1 MFMRIQSLIAKI
13 ANGTI
18 FGGSRIGRIVGWS
31 FSIVVLGGFLYMM
44 SR

>member
-1 MFMRIQSLIAKI
+1 MRLQSLIAKI

-18 FGGSRIGRIVGWS
+18 FGGSRVGRIIGWT
-31 FSIVVLGGFLYMM
+31 FSIFLLGGFLYMM

>member
-1 MFMRIQSLIAKI
+1 MFMRLQSLIAKI

-18 FGGSRIGRIVGWS
+18 FGGSRIGRVIGWTFS
-31 FSIVVLGGFLYMM
+31 FVVLGGFLYLM

>member
-1 MFMRIQSLIAKI
+1 MLRLQALIAKI

-18 FGGSRIGRIVGWS
+18 FGSSLVGRIVGWTFS
-31 FSIVVLGGFLYMM
+31 FVVLGGFLYLM

>member
-1 MFMRIQSLIAKI
+1 MRLQSMVAKV

-18 FGGSRIGRIVGWS
+18 FGGSRVGRLVGWT
-31 FSIVVLGGFLYMM
+31 FSLLVLGGFLYLM